1 MKENLGARHDKSLRG
16 QPHQYPPC
24 NVKYKT
30 TLSVCVTVN
39 WGIFSNDV
47 VFRSNI
53 NDILT
58 CKLDSLSGS
67 TLFYLI
73 NYKTIVFMEK
83 QISQTFLSFGDGT
96 STTQISYMAFDFW
109 EIELNQCHDQVGMEE
124 KEMDFW
130 DGLRAVARKSASIIY
145 FV

>member
-1 MKENLGARHDKSLRG
+1 MKENLGSSSRWIFQG
-16 QPHQYPPC
+16 QPHQYPSC

-47 VFRSNI
+47 VFPSNI

-58 CKLDSLSGS
+58 CKLDSLSRS

-83 QISQTFLSFGDGT
+83 QISDIFVVWRWHKYNANIIYGLWFLRNR
-96 STTQISYMAFDFW
+96 
-109 EIELNQCHDQVGMEE
+109 IESMSCSS
-124 KEMDFW
+124 W
-130 DGLRAVARKSASIIY
+130 DGRKRNGFLGWIKSRC
-145 FV
+145 